1 MLTHHSVRWAHTRI
15 NLHWKCYQIHTST
28 HSKFT
33 FGWATI
39 ENSEREKKKKNRKRK
54 VENQMQTKFFQLR
67 QLRSRA
73 RYDEVKSIH
82 TCTLKTFHS
91 HFELFLIF
99 VKLLLVLVLLQSTSS
114 KPWCTYV
121 RYFKHFFSFSAHPLH
136 FHRELH
142 LHKHPI
148 AFCKWEKKCKK
159 KERKKP
165 DGSHIIILLLIS
177 MMLMVVVDRWKSV
190 KMHEKSII
198 NYDGAHTATATT
210 TKRYESEQ
218 KCIEK
223 PKWLLLKM
231 EKKLSAKS
239 GFTVISR
246 KPKCSFDICC
256 LWFDVSHAMPCHA
269 MYLRRIHTS
278 A

>member
-39 ENSEREKKKKNRKRK
+39 ENSEREKEVKL
-54 VENQMQTKFFQLR
+54 QTKGWKSNADDFFQLR
-67 QLRSRA
+67 QLRARAWRVVKTKWNQSIRA
-73 RYDEVKSIH
+73 RS
-82 TCTLKTFHS
+82 
-91 HFELFLIF
+91 
-99 VKLLLVLVLLQSTSS
+99 
-114 KPWCTYV
+114 
-121 RYFKHFFSFSAHPLH
+121 KHFTRFLNSFSFSLSCCWCWCWCCCNQPAANRDVHTYGTLSFFSRFAHPLY

-218 KCIEK
+218 KCIEN

-239 GFTVISR
+239 GFYRDFSKT
-246 KPKCSFDICC
+246 K
-256 LWFDVSHAMPCHA
+256 M
-269 MYLRRIHTS
+269 
-278 A
+278 